1 MVKNEKKI
9 KRAAEKKEQKE
20 RRGKKRVVMFFCFFS
35 FVCLFVCLCAVKAR
49 EKEGGVSLDPK
60 EKHKYE

>member
-1 MVKNEKKI
+1 
-9 KRAAEKKEQKE
+9 
-20 RRGKKRVVMFFCFFS
+20 MFFF
-35 FVCLFVCLCAVKAR
+35 LFLLSVCLCAVKAR